1 MIQGAER
8 WQPPAAPTGLGGG
21 AAGLR
26 ALVATVASR
35 VSTTG
40 PLAALAGS
48 GRCSRGVWVMVD
60 CIEG

>member
-48 GRCSRGVWVMVD
+48 GRCSR
-60 CIEG
+60 